1 MHHVRYQYDWDLSFQ
16 SIHMPKKKVEQQPLI
31 ETWEQPSKPKGLY
44 NKYDLTSW
52 LIKSM
57 RMNRKHD
64 AIQAMRCL
72 LQDGN
77 SQWYIAKKLVQF
89 AVEDAVGAEPFLYV
103 KSTYDLIVDIKD
115 EVNALSRCVLYL
127 CDAPKFRES
136 KKEAYWEVE
145 RIRIRE
151 TTKEQYKKWI
161 KPAELPEWVFDQ
173 YTARGSM
180 KKKRWEIYDRR
191 FSWVLVG
198 GNWMRWCYL
207 RYGRLSD
214 EDSSKDQTFCHHSL
228 QCESEQISVDEYLDK
243 YGISVGEYIGWSD
256 DHVG

>member
-1 MHHVRYQYDWDLSFQ
+1 
-16 SIHMPKKKVEQQPLI
+16 MPKKKVEQQPLI

-89 AVEDAVGAEPFLYV
+89 AVEDAVGAEPFLYA

-115 EVNALSRCVLYL
+115 EVNALSRCILYL
-127 CDAPKFRES
+127 CDSPKFRES
-136 KKEAYWEVE
+136 KEEAYWEVE

-151 TTKEQYKKWI
+151 NTKEQYKKWT
-161 KPAELPEWVFDQ
+161 KPAELPEYVFDQ
-173 YTARGSM
+173 YTARGSAL
-180 KKKRWEIYDRR
+180 KRKWAIYDAR
-191 FSWVLVG
+191 FSGILQW
-198 GNWMRWCYL
+198 GNFMRALFLKFQWL
-207 RYGRLSD
+207 NPHESKKEQSFSD
-214 EDSSKDQTFCHHSL
+214 HIIKCTKEY
-228 QCESEQISVDEYLDK
+228 ISVDDYMAKYNLTLDDLL
-243 YGISVGEYIGWSD
+243 GNN
-256 DHVG
+256 

>member
-1 MHHVRYQYDWDLSFQ
+1 
-16 SIHMPKKKVEQQPLI
+16 MPKKKVEQQPLI

-57 RMNRKHD
+57 RMNKKHD

-77 SQWYIAKKLVQF
+77 RQWYIAKKLVQF
-89 AVEDAVGAEPFLYV
+89 AVEDAVGAEPLLYA

-115 EVNALSRCVLYL
+115 EINALSRCILYL

-136 KKEAYWEVE
+136 KEEAYWEVE

-161 KPAELPEWVFDQ
+161 KPAELPEYVFDQ

-180 KKKRWEIYDRR
+180 KKGKWEIYDRR
-191 FSWVLVG
+191 FSWVLIG

-214 EDSSKDQTFCHHSL
+214 EDSSKDQTFGHHSL
-228 QCESEQISVDEYLDK
+228 QCESEQISVDEYLEK
-243 YGISVGEYIGWSD
+243 HGISVEEFMEENCDWLDKSQ
-256 DHVG
+256 